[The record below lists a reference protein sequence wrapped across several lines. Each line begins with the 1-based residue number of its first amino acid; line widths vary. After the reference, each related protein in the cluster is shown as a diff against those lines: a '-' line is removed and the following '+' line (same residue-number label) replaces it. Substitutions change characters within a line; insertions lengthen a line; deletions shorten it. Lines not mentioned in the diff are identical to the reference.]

1 MNVENLTLN
10 QWEEIDQFD
19 RQLMLFTDVTRYVY
33 VLLAIIGVLLNAYV
47 LIRLV
52 ILACIDKQRFRNGT
66 GLPLAAMCLADL
78 LTMLSIIMEVFIS
91 AFITPNSL
99 PAMIRS
105 LLCKVF
111 KKTSYKVIY
120 DDN

>member
-1 MNVENLTLN
+1 MNVGNLTLN
-10 QWEEIDQFD
+10 QREKIDDFE
-19 RQLMLFTDVTRYVY
+19 RRLGLFTDVARYLY
-33 VLLAIIGVLLNAYV
+33 VLLTVVGVLLNTYV

-52 ILACIDKQRFRNGT
+52 ILACTYKQRFRNGT

-78 LTMLSIIMEVFIS
+78 LTMLSIITEVFIS

-111 KKTSYKVIY
+111 KKLLIK
-120 DDN
+120 